1 MKHSGHTARNV
12 AIGMALGAVAA
23 TVGTAL
29 MHTNKRQ
36 LKKTAGRAMKTMGNV
51 VGEIS
56 TMMR

>member
-23 TVGTAL
+23 TVGTEL

-36 LKKTAGRAMKTMGNV
+36 LKKTTGKREDRATCRPAL
-51 VGEIS
+51 S
-56 TMMR
+56 LC

>member
-23 TVGTAL
+23 TVGTEL
-29 MHTNKRQ
+29 MHTNRQ